1 MCSPNRSI
9 SRQGENNI
17 ERYIVSGKPNN
28 SVCAMSIMSA
38 RIDSCSS
45 AFSTGFVQKFESPRT
60 SYSHSASPSVSHDM
74 CAAVT
79 SDIEVWSSGERGS
92 AEFVELAHVR
102 TSSDRMAHTR
112 RWHPSSRASRR
123 LVYAR
128 TKQLLSCAL
137 GGRGKERPNTAGRCG
152 RVRWEQ
158 RFVSPR
164 RVACEIYEFAPLARD
179 LTLESSEIRWR
190 CVKYARAVRSI
201 IHLQCAEYARAV
213 PHITTE
219 HMVACLRQAVEEDAS
234 QRDAETVF
242 SSMLQQQGLCATD
255 ARHWLYPRA

>member
-1 MCSPNRSI
+1 MLIPRYAAPCSEPRFGSIQRSCT
-9 SRQGENNI
+9 SLDRRQ
-17 ERYIVSGKPNN
+17 
-28 SVCAMSIMSA
+28 SA

-45 AFSTGFVQKFESPRT
+45 AFSSGFIQTFQSPRT
-60 SYSHSASPSVSHDM
+60 SYSHSISLIISHEM
-74 CAAVT
+74 SAAVT

-92 AEFVELAHVR
+92 AEFVQLAHVR
-102 TSSDRMAHTR
+102 TSSDHMAHTQ
-112 RWHPSSRASRR
+112 RWHPPSRVSRR

-137 GGRGKERPNTAGRCG
+137 GGRGEERPNTAGRCR

-158 RFVSPR
+158 RFVSSSV
-164 RVACEIYEFAPLARD
+164 VAREIWEFSY
-179 LTLESSEIRWR
+179 TLRHPTWIQFQELN
-190 CVKYARAVRSI
+190 VAHQI
-201 IHLQCAEYARAV
+201 IQSQCAEYARAV
-213 PHITTE
+213 PQITAE